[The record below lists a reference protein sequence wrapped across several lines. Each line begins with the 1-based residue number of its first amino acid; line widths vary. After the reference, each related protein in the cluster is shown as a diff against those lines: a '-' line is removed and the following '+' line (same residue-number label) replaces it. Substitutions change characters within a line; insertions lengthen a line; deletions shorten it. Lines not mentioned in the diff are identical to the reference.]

1 MDRRS
6 VDRGVISQIDRPLV
20 AVVVIL
26 TGLGLYNLS
35 SAAQPVGADLH
46 HSQSMYVLIGALTAI
61 GIASFHY
68 RNLEVLA
75 LPIFIGAVLLLIGTD
90 VFGKVVN
97 GSRRWLPLGPVN
109 VQTSDLAK
117 LAVMVIIA
125 RMFHLERVGSGLT
138 LRELARPMNISRP
151 FLVVVAVLAVSL
163 LGDQVSPP
171 KIQRMIG
178 NHSRRVASLTKE
190 KPLVTVGRLRDNDV
204 RLNYEGVAEK
214 HAEIVRIED
223 GQYEVRD
230 LGSETGVFVN
240 GERIT
245 GERPLKNGD
254 TIRFGLSTR
263 SEVTLKAQIEKVR
276 PVLPFIAIFG
286 FIWLIA
292 AIIYQLKK
300 GAWSVRDFAAPIDVV
315 LLPVGL
321 VLAQPDLGTALII
334 FMIALSMILYVGLRP
349 LSLVLLFAIG
359 IAFSVFSWF
368 VVLKPY
374 QKDRVLTF
382 LNPTTDL
389 AGTGYHQH
397 QAMIAIGGGG
407 ALGQGH
413 GQGTQTQLSFLPEQ
427 QTDFIFAVWA
437 EEQGFVGCAIVVVL
451 FAALIFLC
459 VRVIFQARDRFGA
472 LLAVGVT
479 AMLFWHSVINMLMVL
494 HLAPVVGVPL
504 PFWSNGGSFAITVLM
519 SIGVL
524 MSVRMRR
531 FVF

>member
-1 MDRRS
+1 ME
-6 VDRGVISQIDRPLV
+6 RGLISQIDRPLL
-20 AVVVIL
+20 AVIICL
-26 TGLGLYNLS
+26 TTLGLYNLA
-35 SAAQPVGADLH
+35 SAAQPMGADLH

-75 LPIFIGAVLLLIGTD
+75 LPIFIVAVLLLIGTD
-90 VFGKVVN
+90 LFGKVVN

-109 VQTSDLAK
+109 MQTSDLAK
-117 LAVMVIIA
+117 LAVIVIIA

-163 LGDQVSPP
+163 LGDQVKPP
-171 KIQRMIG
+171 QLQRMIG

-190 KPLVTVGRLRDNDV
+190 RPLVTVGRLRETDV
-204 RLNYEGVAEK
+204 RLNYEGVAER
-214 HAEIVRIED
+214 HAEIVRVED
-223 GQYEVRD
+223 GVYVVHD
-230 LGSETGVFVN
+230 LDSETGVFVN
-240 GERIT
+240 GNRIS
-245 GERPLKNGD
+245 GEHPLKNGD
-254 TIRFGLSTR
+254 TIRFGMSTR

-276 PVLPFIAIFG
+276 PVLPYIAIFG
-286 FIWLIA
+286 FLWLIA
-292 AIIYQLKK
+292 AIIYQLRK
-300 GAWSVRDFAAPIDVV
+300 GAWTVRDLAAPIDVV

-321 VLAQPDLGTALII
+321 VLAQPDLGTALIT
-334 FMIALSMILYVGLRP
+334 FLIAMSMILFVGLRP
-349 LSLVLLFAIG
+349 LSLVLLFAFG
-359 IAFSVFSWF
+359 IIFTIFSWF

-382 LNPTTDL
+382 LDPQSDL

-407 ALGQGH
+407 LTGQGH
-413 GQGTQTQLSFLPEQ
+413 GLGTQTQLSFLPEQ

-437 EEQGFVGCAIVVVL
+437 EEQGFVGCAVVVFL
-451 FAALIFLC
+451 FVVLIFLC

-519 SIGVL
+519 GVGML